1 MSNNMAFPPN
11 NGAVLTISK
20 IIKAVISSAA
30 EAELGALFINS
41 KEFIPARQSLEEMWN
56 TQPLTSMQTD
66 NTTAHGVVTNNIYS
80 KQLKSM
86 DMILHWIQCRAT
98 QGHYW
103 DYLRSGVTNLGYYIT
118 KHHATSHHRTVRPIH
133 LKPK

>member
-41 KEFIPARQSLEEMWN
+41 KESIPARQSLEEMWN
-56 TQPLTSMQTD
+56 TQPLTSIQTD
-66 NTTAHGVVTNNIYS
+66 N
-80 KQLKSM
+80 
-86 DMILHWIQCRAT
+86 
-98 QGHYW
+98 
-103 DYLRSGVTNLGYYIT
+103 
-118 KHHATSHHRTVRPIH
+118 
-133 LKPK
+133 KPHMT